1 MKDLTEY
8 ASFDALDI
16 RVGRIVSAEPA
27 ATRKPTYRITVDFGP
42 EIGTR
47 VSCGGYTHYPAD
59 SLPGRMVAAVMN
71 LGTKRMGPEISEIL
85 ILGANNERGETILL
99 QPEGQVPTGAPVL

>member
-1 MKDLTEY
+1 MKAQIEY
-8 ASFDALDI
+8 SSFDSLDI

-47 VSCGGYTHYPAD
+47 VSCGGYTHYAAD
-59 SLPGRMVAAVMN
+59 SLVGRSVAAVMN
-71 LGTKRMGPEISEIL
+71 VGTKRMGPEISEIL
-85 ILGANNERGETILL
+85 ILGAVNARGETILL
-99 QPEGQVPTGAPVL
+99 EPEAEVPPGAQVL

>member
-1 MKDLTEY
+1 MKAQTEY

-16 RVGRIVSAEPA
+16 RVGRILSAEPA

-47 VSCGGYTHYPAD
+47 VSCGGYTHYPAE
-59 SLPGRMVAAVMN
+59 SLVGRVVAAVMN

-85 ILGANNERGETILL
+85 ILGASNERGETILL
-99 QPEGQVPTGAPVL
+99 EPEAQVPLGAPVL

>member
-1 MKDLTEY
+1 MKPQIDY

-47 VSCGGYTHYPAD
+47 VSCGGYTNYPAE
-59 SLPGRMVAAVMN
+59 SLAGRLVAAVMN
-71 LGTKRMGPEISEIL
+71 LGTKRMGPEISEVL
-85 ILGANNERGETILL
+85 ILGAVNERGESLL
-99 QPEGQVPTGAPVL
+99 LEPAAAVPLGAQVF

>member
-1 MKDLTEY
+1 MKAQTEY
-8 ASFDALDI
+8 SAFNSLDI

-27 ATRKPTYRITVDFGP
+27 ATRKPTYRITVDFGA

-47 VSCGGYTHYPAD
+47 VSCGGYTHYPAE
-59 SLPGRMVAAVMN
+59 SLVGRMVAAVMN

-99 QPEGQVPTGAPVL
+99 EPEGEVPLGAQVL

>member
-1 MKDLTEY
+1 MKPQAEY

-16 RVGRIVSAEPA
+16 RVGRILTAEPA

-47 VSCGGYTHYPAD
+47 VSCGGYTHYPAAA
-59 SLPGRMVAAVMN
+59 LVGRVVAAVMN
-71 LGTKRMGPEISEIL
+71 LGTKRIGPEISEVL
-85 ILGANNERGETILL
+85 ILGANNEQGQTILL
-99 QPEGQVPTGAPVL
+99 EPEAEVPLGAPVL